1 MMVASATQVANSGSR
16 QIVNDSI
23 GGRFDPGRRQ
33 PGDPWGDRR
42 RFPREDGFAPH
53 DAIAT
58 YPDMRTARAAVQA
71 LQMGGIDASQISL
84 FGPAADEAAGDLD
97 VRDADVRF
105 AGTMWRR
112 SWIGGL
118 VGLLAGALV
127 GALIAGVVLRDAW
140 PDAAGVFWAAVAGT
154 AVLGLGTGMAT
165 GATSAAQMSRAWELT
180 FHTVAAGDVGVAV
193 HSADAAEARRATR
206 VLARHRPTQLESF
219 HTGGVSGV
227 EGPGSGRP
235 PG

>member
-1 MMVASATQVANSGSR
+1 MT
-16 QIVNDSI
+16 DPI

-33 PGDPWGDRR
+33 PGDPWGDHRP
-42 RFPREDGFAPH
+42 FPRDDGFAPH

-58 YPDMRTARAAVQA
+58 YPDMQTARGVVQA
-71 LQMGGIDASQISL
+71 LQMAGIDASQISL
-84 FGPAADEAAGDLD
+84 YGPAADEAAGDLD
-97 VRDADVRF
+97 VREADVRF

-118 VGLLAGALV
+118 LGLLTGALV
-127 GALIAGVVLRDAW
+127 GALIAGVVLRDVW

-180 FHTVAAGDVGVAV
+180 FHTVSDGDVGVAV
-193 HSADAAEARRATR
+193 HSADGDEASRAAGI
-206 VLARHRPTQLESF
+206 LARHRPTQLESF
-219 HTGGVSGV
+219 DLGGVTGA
-227 EGPGSGRP
+227 EGPGSGHP